1 MARRIGRERGKTV
14 RSARM
19 GRRSESSSIQFVKGV
34 GPRLAEKLAARGI
47 RTPQDAL
54 YFFPKGYEDRRRI
67 VPIRD
72 LVPGTTVPVR
82 GTVTG
87 VREGFRMSGRARTFE
102 LFLTDGTGRL
112 TAKWFRIHPSLKERF
127 QVGRSV
133 TLCGTVRIFRFQPE
147 LHHPEILG
155 DADGDD
161 PLHLGRLVPV
171 YPEVE
176 GVPAKTMRRIQWE
189 VVQRFAPGEREV
201 FPEWILDTAGVPP
214 LTDSLSNLHFPAS
227 ESDAAACLSFS
238 SPAQQRLVFGEL
250 FYIQWALARKRA
262 GVMREESIPLPW
274 DREIVDEIKR
284 RLPFDLTGA
293 QRRVV
298 NEILRDLSRPHPMHR
313 LLQGDVGSGKTIVAW
328 IASMVAWR
336 KGAQTALM
344 APTEILA
351 EQHFRR
357 FSALCGSLPARV
369 VLLTASQTPR
379 RKDQIR
385 EEIRSGEADIVIGT
399 HAIIQEGVEFRE
411 MALGIVDEQH
421 RFGVHQRAALRGKGK
436 RSPHLLVMTATPIPR
451 TLAMT
456 LYGDLDLSVLDE
468 MPPGRTPVR
477 TRIVPEGE
485 RETAWEIVGR
495 ELESGGRAYVILPL
509 VEESEKL
516 TLRDA
521 RRSFEQ
527 VRDRFPGVGVGLL
540 HGRMK
545 GEEKE
550 SVMRRFQSGEV
561 RVLVSTTVVEVG
573 VDVPEATVMMIE
585 HAERF
590 GLSQLHQL
598 RGRVGRGERPSI
610 CLLVAGGG
618 GGEEALARL
627 SVMERTT
634 DGFVIAEE
642 DLKIRGPGDF
652 AGVRQSGIPDL
663 VFSDIVR
670 DARILSRSREVATR
684 LLEQDPDLS
693 LPGHSALATWIRT
706 KDAGRALLE

>member
-1 MARRIGRERGKTV
+1 MPEV
-14 RSARM
+14 
-19 GRRSESSSIQFVKGV
+19 SSIQFVKGV
-34 GPRLAEKLAARGI
+34 GPRIAEKLAARGI

-54 YFFPKGYEDRRRI
+54 YFFPTGYEDRRRI
-67 VPIRD
+67 VPMRD

-82 GTVTG
+82 GTVLG

-102 LFLTDGTGRL
+102 VFLSDGTGRL
-112 TAKWFRIHPSLKERF
+112 AAKWFRIHPSLKERF
-127 QVGRSV
+127 QVGRTV
-133 TLCGTVRIFRFQPE
+133 TLCGTVRIFRFQTE
-147 LHHPEILG
+147 VHHPEILG
-155 DADGDD
+155 EAEGDD
-161 PLHLGRLVPV
+161 LLHLGRIVPV

-189 VVQRFAPGEREV
+189 VVQRFAPAEREV
-201 FPEWILDTAGVPP
+201 FPGWILEMAGVPP
-214 LTDSLSNLHFPAS
+214 LTDSLSNLHFPSS
-227 ESDAAACLSFS
+227 EPDAEAFLSFS

-250 FYIQWALARKRA
+250 FYIQWTLARRRA
-262 GVMREESIPLPW
+262 GVMREESTPLPW

-298 NEILRDLSRPHPMHR
+298 NEILKDLSRTHPMHR

-328 IASMVAWR
+328 IASMVAW
-336 KGAQTALM
+336 KNGSQSALM

-357 FSALCGSLPARV
+357 FSDLAVGLPARV
-369 VLLTASQTPR
+369 VLLTASLPPR
-379 RKDQIR
+379 RKEQVR
-385 EEIRSGEADIVIGT
+385 EEIRNGEADIVIGT

-421 RFGVHQRAALRGKGK
+421 RFGVLQRAALRGKGK
-436 RSPHLLVMTATPIPR
+436 KSPHLLVMTATPIPR

-477 TRIVPEGE
+477 TRIVAEGE
-485 RETAWEIVGR
+485 RERAWEIVRR
-495 ELESGGRAYVILPL
+495 ELDSGGRAYVILPL
-509 VEESEKL
+509 VEESENL
-516 TLRDA
+516 SLRDA
-521 RRSFEQ
+521 RRTFER
-527 VRDRFPGVGVGLL
+527 VRERFPGLGVGLL

-550 SVMRRFQSGEV
+550 AVMRRFQSGEI
-561 RVLVSTTVVEVG
+561 RILVSTTVVEVG
-573 VDVPEATVMMIE
+573 VDVPEATVMMVE

-610 CLLVAGGG
+610 CLLVAGGS

-627 SVMERTT
+627 SVMERTV

-642 DLKIRGPGDF
+642 DLRIRGPGDF
-652 AGVRQSGIPDL
+652 AGIRQSGIPDL

-670 DARILSRSREVATR
+670 DARILSRAREIALR
-684 LLEQDPDLS
+684 LLEQDPELS
-693 LPGHSALATWIRT
+693 LHVHSSLASWIRSR
-706 KDAGRALLE
+706 DAGRAVLE

>member
-1 MARRIGRERGKTV
+1 MPEV
-14 RSARM
+14 
-19 GRRSESSSIQFVKGV
+19 SSIQFVKGV
-34 GPRLAEKLAARGI
+34 GPRLAEKLAAKGI

-54 YFFPKGYEDRRRI
+54 YFFPKGYEDRRNI
-67 VPIRD
+67 VPMRN

-82 GTVTG
+82 GTVLG
-87 VREGFRMSGRARTFE
+87 VREGFRRSGRARTFE
-102 LFLTDGTGRL
+102 LFLSDGTGRL

-127 QVGRSV
+127 QAGRTV
-133 TLCGTVRIFRFQPE
+133 TLCGTVRIFRFQTE
-147 LHHPEILG
+147 MHHPEILG
-155 DADGDD
+155 NADRDD
-161 PLHLGRLVPV
+161 PFHLGRIVPV

-176 GVPAKTMRRIQWE
+176 GVPQKTMRRIQWE
-189 VVQRFAPGEREV
+189 VVRRFAAEEREI
-201 FPEWILDTAGVPP
+201 FPEWILEMAGVPP
-214 LTDSLSNLHFPAS
+214 LTDSLANLHFPSSDA
-227 ESDAAACLSFS
+227 DAAASLSFS
-238 SPAQQRLVFGEL
+238 SPAQRRLVFGEL
-250 FYIQWALARKRA
+250 FHIQWTLARRRA
-262 GVMREESIPLPW
+262 GVLREEATPLPW

-284 RLPFDLTGA
+284 RLPFGLTGA

-298 NEILRDLSRPHPMHR
+298 NEILKDLSRAHPMHR

-328 IASMVAWR
+328 VAAMVAWK
-336 KGAQTALM
+336 KGAQTALL

-357 FSALCGSLPARV
+357 FSSLGHGLPARV
-369 VLLTASQTPR
+369 VLLSASLPPR
-379 RKDQIR
+379 RKDQVR
-385 EEIRSGEADIVIGT
+385 EEIRNGEADIVIGT
-399 HAIIQEGVEFRE
+399 HAILQEGVEFRE

-421 RFGVHQRAALRGKGK
+421 RFGVLQRAALRGKGRK
-436 RSPHLLVMTATPIPR
+436 SPHLLVMTATPIPR

-485 RETAWEIVGR
+485 RESAWEIVRR
-495 ELESGGRAYVILPL
+495 ELEAGGRAYVILPL
-509 VEESEKL
+509 VEESEKIF
-516 TLRDA
+516 LRDA
-521 RRSFEQ
+521 RRTFER
-527 VRDRFPGVGVGLL
+527 VRERFPGHGAGLL

-550 SVMRRFQSGEV
+550 SVMRRFQSGEI
-561 RVLVSTTVVEVG
+561 RILVSTTVVEVG
-573 VDVPEATVMMIE
+573 VDVPEATVMMID

-598 RGRVGRGERPSI
+598 RGRVGRGKRPSI
-610 CLLVAGGG
+610 CLLVAAGS

-642 DLKIRGPGDF
+642 DLRIRGPGDF

-670 DARILSRSREVATR
+670 DARILSGAREIASRLMEK
-684 LLEQDPDLS
+684 DPDLS
-693 LPGHSALATWIRT
+693 LPDHSAMADWIRS
-706 KDAGRALLE
+706 KDRKLTNRM